1 MFKGDADGLNCLHEE
16 EEEEGKQKST
26 AELIFS
32 TLDFRESHRE
42 TGRMEIGGDGARRE
56 VRVLAIKVVSG
67 IDTHNCETSP

>member
-32 TLDFRESHRE
+32 TLDFRESHRD
-42 TGRMEIGGDGARRE
+42 GDWGDGARRE

>member
-42 TGRMEIGGDGARRE
+42 TGRMEIGGMERGA
-56 VRVLAIKVVSG
+56 K
-67 IDTHNCETSP
+67 